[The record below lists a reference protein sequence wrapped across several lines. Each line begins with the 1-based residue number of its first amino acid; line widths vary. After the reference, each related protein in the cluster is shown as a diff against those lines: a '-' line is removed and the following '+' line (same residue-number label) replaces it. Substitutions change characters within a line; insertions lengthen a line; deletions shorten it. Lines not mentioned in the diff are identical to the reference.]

1 MEAGVTPLQ
10 VYLAAF
16 GDLLRD
22 AREELDE
29 RAWPAF
35 VSVACDIVGNE
46 AAKVLLRELDD
57 EREAAE

>member
-1 MEAGVTPLQ
+1 VTPLQ
-10 VYLAAF
+10 AYLAAF

-35 VSVACDIVGNE
+35 ISIACEIVGVE
-46 AAKVLLRELDD
+46 AAKVLLRELRAENE
-57 EREAAE
+57 ERAA